1 LGVTQ
6 PAVTLDRAL
15 DEAPIGRTMIGAFIA
30 AALVMLVDGFDLS
43 AMPMT
48 VPHVAAALGVT
59 PATFGP
65 TLSAVLV
72 GMGAGAILLAPIG
85 DRRGRR
91 PMILITLA
99 LLGVATLA
107 TATATALWQF
117 LLWRLLTGLALG
129 ACLPNVTAL
138 ISEITP
144 RRRRAGMLTVTAC
157 GVPIGGAGA
166 GFLIPALIEAGGWAP
181 PFLVAGVFNFAL
193 VVLLAVA
200 LPESPKYYAARRPD
214 HPNYARLARRLGL
227 GDPALFALPEAATGR
242 VPLLAPLARGHR
254 FATAVFCGLYTV
266 NALALYMLSSWLPT
280 VLPQAGFTL
289 AQAARMA
296 GMVQAGGLFGGLLIS
311 LFLDRGKALA
321 GLMGAY
327 GIVLVMLIGFSL
339 VLPDIWIWGAMLL
352 VVGSGISG
360 AHLALMAVGTSF
372 YPATVLSAAIG
383 VAVAVA
389 RLGAVAGPMLGAVL
403 IRNGASPQ
411 TFFLVMAVPVVVCG
425 LGVMLIPAAQR
436 RRA

>member
-1 LGVTQ
+1 VT
-6 PAVTLDRAL
+6 PPTITLDQVL
-15 DEAPIGRTMIGAFIA
+15 DSAPIGRTMIGAFVA
-30 AALVMLVDGFDLS
+30 AALVMVVDGFDLS

-48 VPHVAAALGVT
+48 VPHVATALGVT

-72 GMGAGAILLAPIG
+72 GMGAGALLLAPIG

-91 PMILITLA
+91 PMILVALA

-144 RRRRAGMLTVTAC
+144 RRRRAGMLTITAC
-157 GVPIGGAGA
+157 GVSIGGAGA
-166 GFLIPALIEAGGWAP
+166 GFLIPALIAAGGWPA
-181 PFLVAGVFNFAL
+181 PFLASGIFNFAL
-193 VVLLAVA
+193 VALLFFA
-200 LPESPKYYAARRPD
+200 LPESPKFYAARRPD

-227 GDPALFALPEAATGR
+227 GEPALFAAPEAATGR
-242 VPLLAPLARGHR
+242 VPLLAPLAREHR

-280 VLPQAGFTL
+280 LLPQAGFTL

-296 GMVQAGGLFGGLLIS
+296 GMVQAGGLVGGLLIS
-311 LFLDRGKALA
+311 FFLDRGKAMA

-327 GIVLVMLIGFSL
+327 AIVLAMLLGFSL
-339 VLPDIWIWGAMLL
+339 IVPDVWVWGAMLL
-352 VVGSGISG
+352 VVGSGIAG

-383 VAVAVA
+383 FAVAVA
-389 RLGAVAGPMLGAVL
+389 RLGAVAGPMLGALL
-403 IRNGASPQ
+403 IGHGAGPQ
-411 TFFLVMAVPVVVCG
+411 SFFLVMALPVLVCG